1 MLQALVRRERVL
13 RAVPPVAEL
22 AHVERVG
29 LLVLVLEVPLERVV
43 AAEGAPAVG
52 ALLGL
57 VDASRRRRRH
67 SHRACNSQ
75 GTDRARGG
83 APAPAAAACR
93 LASGSTTHYY
103 TDSGSTS
110 GVGAWLVVCTWEG
123 GGGGVGGR
131 TAAQRGVG
139 VLKELNVDVPLPLL
153 VVCIDVRH
161 QRVPGAVHALA
172 DDAAVLFLPLGVL
185 VGDVPLQGRL

>member
-1 MLQALVRRERVL
+1 VLQALVRRERVL
-13 RAVPPVAEL
+13 GAVAPVAEL
-22 AHVERVG
+22 AHVQRVG

-67 SHRACNSQ
+67 PHRA
-75 GTDRARGG
+75 
-83 APAPAAAACR
+83 
-93 LASGSTTHYY
+93 
-103 TDSGSTS
+103 
-110 GVGAWLVVCTWEG
+110 WEG

-131 TAAQRGVG
+131 TAAQRGVRW
-139 VLKELNVDVPLPLL
+139 LKELNVDVPRPRL